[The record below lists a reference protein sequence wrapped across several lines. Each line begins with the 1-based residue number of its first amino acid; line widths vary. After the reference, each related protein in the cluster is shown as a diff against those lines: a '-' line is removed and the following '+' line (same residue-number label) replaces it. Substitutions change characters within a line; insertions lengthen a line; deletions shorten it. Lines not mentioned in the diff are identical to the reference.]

1 MSKLRIFVSSIQL
14 ERTAGGHMNPQ
25 LSATTP
31 TGIRNWTISPTSCAT
46 PSPRLVRVQDPFGSL
61 LARAKRSALISAK
74 AVLEAGQ
81 GVA

>member
-1 MSKLRIFVSSIQL
+1 
-14 ERTAGGHMNPQ
+14 MNPQ
-25 LSATTP
+25 LSATSP
-31 TGIRNWTISPTSCAT
+31 AGIRNRTVASANCIA

-61 LARAKRSALISAK
+61 LARAKGNVLISAK